1 MHGPSSSTCGAVCC
15 TRGVVCS
22 PPACQRRDHCIQ
34 PPACDSHQHSTHNKV
49 SISENNSDRIL
60 SHISKAITRIQ
71 DEIIDIACELTKKG
85 DKVAD
90 NNAETQAVTQA
101 VPMDTT
107 TAHVHQVEENDSHKN
122 QDSNNLDESCEL
134 IDEFVGDQDC
144 LNLNFPTNQL
154 T

>member
-1 MHGPSSSTCGAVCC
+1 MQGPSRTLCSPVCRPHGA
-15 TRGVVCS
+15 VCS
-22 PPACQRRDHCIQ
+22 PPPCHRRDHCTQ
-34 PPACDSHQHSTHNKV
+34 LQANDCHHHSTHGQTDK
-49 SISENNSDRIL
+49 SENKSDSIL

-90 NNAETQAVTQA
+90 TNTDTQA

-107 TAHVHQVEENDSHKN
+107 TVHVHQVEENDTSKN
-122 QDSNNLDESCEL
+122 QNGNNLNESCEL
-134 IDEFVGDQDC
+134 IDDFVEDQDC
-144 LNLNFPTNQL
+144 LNLNLLTNQL